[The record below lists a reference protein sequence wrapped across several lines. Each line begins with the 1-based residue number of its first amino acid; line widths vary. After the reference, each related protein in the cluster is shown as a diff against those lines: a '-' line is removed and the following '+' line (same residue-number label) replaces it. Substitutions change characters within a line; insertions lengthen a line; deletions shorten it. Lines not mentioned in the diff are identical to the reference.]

1 MLLTKPSAIRAK
13 VITLAGRRTDNF
25 WELGNALLMLRDS
38 SRFTG
43 EFKKTIETAGLNLR
57 QAYYLSEIVDRLYQN
72 MLKDVPAQPG
82 MTKTEVYEER
92 AKQLFKREPATMK
105 LLIVVDKLLTGFDA
119 PSCSYLYIDK
129 SMQDH
134 GLFQAICRTN
144 RLDGDDKEFG
154 YIVDY
159 MDLFKKVQGAIKVYS
174 SELDHSA
181 PGVDS
186 EVVLQDRLSKGRTR
200 LDEALEAIY
209 LNCEPVPPP
218 RDDNAFR
225 RFFCGN
231 TEIASDLADREPLRA
246 AFYKASA
253 ALVRAFANVADDLD
267 TAGYSAPEVDEIKR
281 LLADYVKLRD
291 MIRNASGETL
301 DVKAYEADMRH
312 LTDTYIEAKEPRK
325 ISPFDDMSLLDII
338 ASLGVDGAIDT
349 LPGGLKRNKD
359 AVAETI
365 ENNIR
370 AKIVKERL
378 TDPAFY
384 DKMSK
389 LLDEII
395 NARKAKALAYEEY
408 LKQIAHLVD
417 TVRVGHDADQP
428 AAIRTQGQ
436 RALYNNL
443 AKDADLATRIDARIK
458 QVRPSD
464 WRGVHSREQEIK
476 RAIYEIVKDEAETER
491 LFAIIYHQRE
501 Y

>member
-1 MLLTKPSAIRAK
+1 
-13 VITLAGRRTDNF
+13 
-25 WELGNALLMLRDS
+25 
-38 SRFTG
+38 
-43 EFKKTIETAGLNLR
+43 
-57 QAYYLSEIVDRLYQN
+57 

-82 MTKTEVYEER
+82 MSKTEVYEER

-119 PSCSYLYIDK
+119 PTCTYLYIDK

-144 RLDGDDKEFG
+144 RLDGEDKQFG

-159 MDLFKKVQGAIKVYS
+159 MDLFKKVQGAIKVYA

-181 PGVDS
+181 GGVDP
-186 EVVLQDRLSKGRTR
+186 EVILQDRLTKGRKR
-200 LDEALEAIY
+200 LDEALETIY
-209 LNCEPVPPP
+209 LICEPVPPP
-218 RDDNAFR
+218 RDDDAFR
-225 RFFCGN
+225 RYFCGN
-231 TEIASDLADREPLRA
+231 TEIASDLADREALRVD
-246 AFYKASA
+246 FYKACA
-253 ALVRAFANVADDLD
+253 ALVRAFANIADDLD
-267 TAGYSAPEVDEIKR
+267 MAGYSAPEVDEIKR
-281 LLADYVKLRD
+281 LIADYVKLRD

-301 DVKAYEADMRH
+301 DLKAYEADMRH
-312 LTDTYIEAKEPRK
+312 LIDTYIEAKEPRT

-338 ASLGVDGAIDT
+338 ASLSVDGAIDT
-349 LPGGLKRNKD
+349 LPGSLKRNRD

-365 ENNIR
+365 ENNMR

-395 NARKAKALAYEEY
+395 DVRKAKALSYEEY
-408 LKQIAHLVD
+408 LKRIAKLVD
-417 TVRVGHDADQP
+417 TVRAGQEGDRP
-428 AAIRTQGQ
+428 ASIKTEGQ

-443 AKDADLATRIDARIK
+443 AKDADLATRIDAKIK
-458 QVRPSD
+458 QVRPAD
-464 WRGVHSREQEIK
+464 WRGVHAREQEIK

-491 LFAIIYHQRE
+491 IFAIIYHQRE